1 MDYATRVWRQ
11 TGIQCSHW
19 KKQSGWYYV
28 SVLKACVA
36 FWSSILSAEENFCE
50 QTLCTDT
57 FISECKRMEVCSSC
71 LSVFFLTS
79 LHVMFFMFKCDGKTA
94 ESSRNLIRT
103 HTEDIEIYFFKSLD
117 QYNSRHAVSFWIDAV
132 QKTVW
137 RRLVR
142 TADEQWTRVR
152 ESWLVDEL
160 QMWNLL
166 SSGGESKWQLDSMSE
181 LYMWSS
187 SAWNKD
193 GY

>member
-1 MDYATRVWRQ
+1 MCSLLIFYTISWGEVLWTDPLYRHFHLRVQ
-11 TGIQCSHW
+11 KNG
-19 KKQSGWYYV
+19 G
-28 SVLKACVA
+28 L
-36 FWSSILSAEENFCE
+36 FFLSF
-50 QTLCTDT
+50 
-57 FISECKRMEVCSSC
+57 S
-71 LSVFFLTS
+71 FFLTS
-79 LHVMFFMFKCDGKTA
+79 LHVIFFMFKCDGKTA